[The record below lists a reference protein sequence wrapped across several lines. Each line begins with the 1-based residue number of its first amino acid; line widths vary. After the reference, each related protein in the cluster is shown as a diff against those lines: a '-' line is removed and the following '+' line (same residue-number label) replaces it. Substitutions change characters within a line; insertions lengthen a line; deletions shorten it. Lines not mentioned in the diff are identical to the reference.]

1 MKIISIYKKIAI
13 YSVFEVLFY
22 SDFCTKLFRVYL
34 YSFCKEDKSNLKN
47 LDYFLRNHKF
57 ENDETLLFTMVEDNS
72 FENLKIIVLC
82 S

>member
-1 MKIISIYKKIAI
+1 MNELSKTFIKLISEKNFDSEPLAFKRYFL
-13 YSVFEVLFY
+13 SV
-22 SDFCTKLFRVYL
+22 
-34 YSFCKEDKSNLKN
+34 FCKEDKSNVTN

-72 FENLKIIVLC
+72 FENLKIMVLC